1 MKPNIIFILVDG
13 LRADQCF
20 GANKTSFTPNIDSL
34 IKNGIYFKQAFS
46 CADGT
51 TLTLNTILNSLF
63 PFRTG
68 IRAKRLFLTENNYLS
83 FLKKSGYHIYG
94 TAPRV
99 EFFNSLYNY
108 FENNDSTYY
117 AGPPAKHVS
126 EIGQTILELF
136 ESKIMKEPWFYYIHL
151 LDTTAL
157 RQESPP
163 YGIGEFYDEKFG
175 KSPYERIVSSI
186 DFGLGKILKKIDMK
200 NTLIILT
207 ADHGALIP
215 VDNKGSTDFEP
226 NLQLGLKIGKTIMP
240 KQTHKFGA
248 KFFVNIRKTVKNI
261 RMIRANHGL
270 NSYQRRSRLPYYAL
284 SLYDENIHVPLIFV
298 GFNITQKIITQQVS
312 VVDIFPT
319 LVEIIGLDFKPKVT
333 DGVSLVSLFANDK
346 LDEKPIYLHTMPY
359 EKPSSSDL
367 VGIRTSKYKYFRSA
381 NDPKKNI
388 NLYDLEND
396 PFENN
401 NIANIYPDKVNE
413 LEKIL
418 TNMTS
423 NSSHYT
429 VDEISEEE
437 TKRIE
442 QELRRLG
449 YM

>member
-20 GANKTSFTPNIDSL
+20 GTNKTSITPNIDSL
-34 IKNGIYFKQAFS
+34 IKNGAYFKQAFS

-51 TLTLNTILNSLF
+51 TLTLNSVLNSLF

-68 IRAKRLFLTENNYLS
+68 IRARRLILTEDNYLS

-94 TAPRV
+94 MAPQV
-99 EFFNSLYNY
+99 EFFNPLYNY

-117 AGPPAKHVS
+117 AGPPAKHIS
-126 EIGQTILELF
+126 EIGQKILELF
-136 ESKIMKEPWFYYIHL
+136 ESKIMKGPWFYYIHL

-175 KSPYERIVSSI
+175 KSDYVRIISST
-186 DFGLGKILKKIDMK
+186 DFGLGKIFKKIDMK
-200 NTLIILT
+200 NTLIVLT
-207 ADHGALIP
+207 SDHGELIP
-215 VDNKGSTDFEP
+215 VDNKGFTYFEP
-226 NLQLGLKIGKTIMP
+226 ELQVGLKIGKILMP
-240 KQTHKFGA
+240 KYTYQFGA
-248 KFFVNIRKTVKNI
+248 KFFIHIRNIIRKV
-261 RMIRANHGL
+261 RMARANRGL
-270 NSYQRRSRLPYYAL
+270 NSYQKRSRLPYYAL
-284 SLYDENIHVPLIFV
+284 SLYDESIHIPIIISGYGVTP
-298 GFNITQKIITQQVS
+298 KIISQQVS
-312 VVDIFPT
+312 NIDIFPT
-319 LVEIIGLDFKPKVT
+319 IVEIIGLHFKPKVT
-333 DGVSLVSLFANDK
+333 DGRNLVPLFVDK
-346 LDEKPIYLHTMPY
+346 KLEEKPIYLQTMPY
-359 EKPSSSDL
+359 EKISPYDL

-381 NDPKKNI
+381 NDPKENI

-396 PFENN
+396 PFEND
-401 NIANIYPDKVNE
+401 NIANIYPDKVKE

-418 TNMTS
+418 TEMTS
-423 NSSHYT
+423 DIGFY